1 TLFFGKKIIKLL
13 ARKQIGESVRDLG
26 LSGQK
31 SKEGTPTMGGIII
44 ILAIMV
50 PTLLLTDLTN
60 IYIQLMIF
68 TVVWMGLIG
77 FVDDYIKV
85 FRKNKS
91 GLKGKFKIMGQV
103 ILGLVISI
111 TMMTNQEI
119 TVRIDKKLA
128 KESQVELQ
136 QTQDQQ
142 QETPYV
148 DVHNYLTNVPFL
160 KENQLDYSQIL
171 PVSSHNRT
179 NAALIFIPLVIFII
193 ISVSNA
199 SNPTDGLGGL
209 ATGVS
214 AIVGTTLG
222 IFSYVSGNTIF
233 AEYLNIFYLPATSEL
248 VVFSA
253 CFVGACVGFLW
264 YNAYPATI
272 FMGDTGSLALG
283 A

>member
-1 TLFFGKKIIKLL
+1 
-13 ARKQIGESVRDLG
+13 
-26 LSGQK
+26 
-31 SKEGTPTMGGIII
+31 
-44 ILAIMV
+44 
-50 PTLLLTDLTN
+50 
-60 IYIQLMIF
+60 
-68 TVVWMGLIG
+68 IG

-103 ILGLVISI
+103 ILGLVMSI

-128 KESQVELQ
+128 KEAQVELQ
-136 QTQDQQ
+136 QTQDQ

-199 SNPTDGLGGL
+199 SNLTDGLDGL